1 MSGLDGQATGFG
13 LRQTAAV
20 LPPPAAS
27 HRPPAGRHRS
37 IFTLVAGGWRLEA
50 GGQIDRR
57 RLLRYTSHPMGPLAN
72 FWAIVSVPDNI
83 PIVFMLLLVGYFT
96 YLSFDEARKN
106 DRLIRE
112 GRKDQILRRMQD

>member
-1 MSGLDGQATGFG
+1 MRQVAALRGREHSSTGLTRREFLG
-13 LRQTAAV
+13 TA
-20 LPPPAAS
+20 P
-27 HRPPAGRHRS
+27 R
-37 IFTLVAGGWRLEA
+37 
-50 GGQIDRR
+50 
-57 RLLRYTSHPMGPLAN
+57 MGPLAN

>member
-1 MSGLDGQATGFG
+1 MRQLAAELARAPEKAFTRPRRSGN
-13 LRQTAAV
+13 
-20 LPPPAAS
+20 
-27 HRPPAGRHRS
+27 RH
-37 IFTLVAGGWRLEA
+37 V
-50 GGQIDRR
+50 
-57 RLLRYTSHPMGPLAN
+57 PMGPLMN

>member
-1 MSGLDGQATGFG
+1 MPQEEGVFLARAPTAVKR
-13 LRQTAAV
+13 LRQPDALCGAV
-20 LPPPAAS
+20 GPAARCRARCVVAAATPS
-27 HRPPAGRHRS
+27 MVDREGRN
-37 IFTLVAGGWRLEA
+37 
-50 GGQIDRR
+50 
-57 RLLRYTSHPMGPLAN
+57 RYTTRMGPIAN

-83 PIVFMLLLVGYFT
+83 PIVFMLILVGYFT

>member
-1 MSGLDGQATGFG
+1 MRTVKRAF
-13 LRQTAAV
+13 
-20 LPPPAAS
+20 LPC
-27 HRPPAGRHRS
+27 GRLPHVDPR
-37 IFTLVAGGWRLEA
+37 V
-50 GGQIDRR
+50 
-57 RLLRYTSHPMGPLAN
+57 LLRYTARMGPLAN

>member
-1 MSGLDGQATGFG
+1 MPPRVGDPRPAEVGRGGTAGA
-13 LRQTAAV
+13 LRRLTAAAFSAT
-20 LPPPAAS
+20 PA
-27 HRPPAGRHRS
+27 R
-37 IFTLVAGGWRLEA
+37 
-50 GGQIDRR
+50 
-57 RLLRYTSHPMGPLAN
+57 MGPLAN